1 MTWPALDYGNWALRE
16 QWAHEAELEAEAERR
31 EELAREMETEAF
43 RDASHWW
50 LWRRLH
56 GE

>member
-1 MTWPALDYGNWALRE
+1 VTWPALDCGNWALLE